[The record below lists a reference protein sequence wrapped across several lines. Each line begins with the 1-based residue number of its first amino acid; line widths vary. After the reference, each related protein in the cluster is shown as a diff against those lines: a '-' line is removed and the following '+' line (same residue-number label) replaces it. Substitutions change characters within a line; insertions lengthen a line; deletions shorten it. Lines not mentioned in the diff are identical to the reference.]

1 MPLSLAIRAA
11 LWIWLI
17 GALAVGQYH
26 WLARAP
32 AQAVPAVILA
42 LTGLLVLAY
51 RVFGGFRAWIEA
63 IDLRALV
70 LFHLTRLAGF
80 YYLVLYHRGDLSYA
94 FAVPAGFGDILVAV
108 LAVIVAFVPFSTENR
123 ARFTYLWNVVGFID
137 LLLVFATAT
146 RLSFHRD
153 NYDLFEL
160 TRLPLSLFPTF
171 LVPLLLG
178 SHLAI
183 FARLKRLES

>member
-51 RVFGGFRAWIEA
+51 RAFGGFRAWIEA

-108 LAVIVAFVPFSTENR
+108 LAVIVAFVPFSAENR
-123 ARFTYLWNVVGFID
+123 PRFTYLWNVVGFID

-146 RLSFHRD
+146 RLSFNRD
-153 NYDLFEL
+153 NYDFFAL
-160 TRLPLSLFPTF
+160 THLPLSLFPTF